1 MESMEP
7 FGLEED
13 ASLFLNGPGFNVFK
27 EWAQAVS
34 RDPHRHGFECF
45 SGAEATHPPPVA
57 SYLDESRPQTKK
69 PRIQEEEEQECTSK
83 QPTWTSKSYCMFC
96 NKGQQ
101 KLEVHF
107 GMVHN

>member
-1 MESMEP
+1 LESMEP

-45 SGAEATHPPPVA
+45 SGAEATDPPPVA
-57 SYLDESRPQTKK
+57 SYLDESRPQRVVPPLAHSCWEHWLGRHPYYLKQNTTV
-69 PRIQEEEEQECTSK
+69 PSSEIQRL
-83 QPTWTSKSYCMFC
+83 F
-96 NKGQQ
+96 
-101 KLEVHF
+101 LLL
-107 GMVHN
+107 

>member
-45 SGAEATHPPPVA
+45 SGAEATDPPPVA
-57 SYLDESRPQTKK
+57 SYLDESRPQRVV
-69 PRIQEEEEQECTSK
+69 PPPCTFLLGALVGKASLL
-83 QPTWTSKSYCMFC
+83 F
-96 NKGQQ
+96 
-101 KLEVHF
+101 L
-107 GMVHN
+107 

>member
-1 MESMEP
+1 MEP

-45 SGAEATHPPPVA
+45 SGAEATDPPPVA
-57 SYLDESRPQTKK
+57 SYLDESRPQTTNQKTQDRRR
-69 PRIQEEEEQECTSK
+69 RIDLQAAYIEI
-83 QPTWTSKSYCMFC
+83 
-96 NKGQQ
+96 
-101 KLEVHF
+101 KL
-107 GMVHN
+107 

>member
-13 ASLFLNGPGFNVFK
+13 ASLFLNGPCFNGFK

-57 SYLDESRPQTKK
+57 SYLDESRPQQICSPACTFLLGALVGKASVLFKTKHHH
-69 PRIQEEEEQECTSK
+69 CSK
-83 QPTWTSKSYCMFC
+83 
-96 NKGQQ
+96 
-101 KLEVHF
+101 L
-107 GMVHN
+107 